1 MVASLEVVVSDGFA
15 FAHGGDTAVLV
26 YKAPARLQRIRW
38 TFDRI
43 EELADREAPIN
54 GLLIVLES
62 SDLPDAASRAENTR
76 RMVEL
81 RGRLRRV
88 VTVVLGDSMRV
99 SLVRTVMRAMFLL
112 QGMSRVQHIVSSVDD
127 GLTNLLS
134 DPTPKMPTRAQLE
147 ATLAEMARRLECS
160 IV

>member
-1 MVASLEVVVSDGFA
+1 MDASLEVVVSDGFA

-43 EELADREAPIN
+43 EELAARKAPIN

-112 QGMSRVQHIVSSVDD
+112 QGMSRVQHIVSSVDE
-127 GLTNLLS
+127 GLQTLLS
-134 DPTPKMPTRAQLE
+134 EPTTEMPTRAQLE
-147 ATLAEMARRLECS
+147 ATLTEIARRLECS
-160 IV
+160 FD